1 MGLQK
6 LTDRQM
12 QDFIRTG
19 YVLVK
24 PNLPDEFHQA
34 IFRQTE
40 SVFETEFNPG
50 NNSAAPHS
58 GAPQHLR

>member
-1 MGLQK
+1 
-6 LTDRQM
+6 M

-34 IFRQTE
+34 IFQQTE
-40 SVFETEFNPG
+40 TVFETEFNPG
-50 NNSAAPHS
+50 NNLLPRIP
-58 GAPQHLR
+58 GTPQGLR

>member
-34 IFRQTE
+34 IYRQTE
-40 SVFETEFNPG
+40 TVFETEFNPG
-50 NNSAAPHS
+50 NNLLPPHS
-58 GAPQHLR
+58 GPPPGVR